1 LPVILALRRQKPENS
16 YKSVISL
23 VYTVTSKPGL
33 HRDTL
38 AQKRPIEYNGKKQK
52 NKKKKQKKPS
62 PVEAP
67 NRNPARTD

>member
-1 LPVILALRRQKPENS
+1 
-16 YKSVISL
+16 
-23 VYTVTSKPGL
+23 VTSKPGL